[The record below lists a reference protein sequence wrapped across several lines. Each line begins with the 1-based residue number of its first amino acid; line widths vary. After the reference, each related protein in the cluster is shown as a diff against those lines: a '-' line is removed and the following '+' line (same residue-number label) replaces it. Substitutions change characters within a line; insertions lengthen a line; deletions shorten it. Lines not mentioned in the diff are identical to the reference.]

1 MAVEAQRLLQG
12 TGWLP
17 EPLRGSTTDDA
28 DAAIV
33 QKQESDA
40 LPDFLGDDDDAA
52 LLDAEEEEPRATAA
66 E

>member
-1 MAVEAQRLLQG
+1 MAIEAERLLQG

-17 EPLRGSTTDDA
+17 EPLRGASTEAA
-28 DAAIV
+28 DAPIV
-33 QKQESDA
+33 QTEEGDA

-52 LLDAEEEEPRATAA
+52 LLDAEEEEPHATAA